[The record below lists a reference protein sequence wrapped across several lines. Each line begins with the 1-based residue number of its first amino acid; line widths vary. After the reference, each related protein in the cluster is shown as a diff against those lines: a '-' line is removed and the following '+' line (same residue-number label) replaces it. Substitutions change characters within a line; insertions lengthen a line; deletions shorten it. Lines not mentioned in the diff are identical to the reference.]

1 MTQVLRRQ
9 SFSHMKG
16 WNLESYV
23 GISGLSLQENLKV
36 PVLTSSNDILIKVE
50 ASSVNPLDVMM
61 SKGYGKNVLSGL
73 RNVFGHEHIDN
84 NAIILGRDFS
94 GTVIDSGMENH
105 YKIGDEV
112 YGATYPSSQG
122 CHAEY
127 VSASAFCISPKP
139 KNLSHLQ
146 AASIPYVGLTAWAAL
161 TMTAGLNLDWKTN
174 HSKQKILV
182 FGASGGV
189 GTFAV
194 QLLKACNYSV
204 VAVSRDFN
212 LVADLGAD
220 VVLDYTDPEFLPTL
234 KKVSSFDVILD
245 FAGLA
250 ENSANFLQLLRP
262 WSNAKLVTLSSPLLK
277 STDEEGIV
285 IGGLNTILGLASK
298 NLFTITNAYGST
310 FRYGYFTPNPIAL
323 QRITQLIQGGKII
336 PIIQETFK
344 LDDLPSAYDKVS
356 QGNLRGKIVLDHNT

>member
-9 SFSHMKG
+9 SLCHMKG
-16 WNLESYV
+16 WHLDSYI

-73 RNVFGHEHIDN
+73 RNAFGHEHSDN
-84 NAIILGRDFS
+84 IILGRDFS

-139 KNLSHLQ
+139 KNLNHLQ

-204 VAVSRDFN
+204 S
-212 LVADLGAD
+212 
-220 VVLDYTDPEFLPTL
+220 YT
-234 KKVSSFDVILD
+234 I
-245 FAGLA
+245 
-250 ENSANFLQLLRP
+250 
-262 WSNAKLVTLSSPLLK
+262 
-277 STDEEGIV
+277 
-285 IGGLNTILGLASK
+285 
-298 NLFTITNAYGST
+298 
-310 FRYGYFTPNPIAL
+310 
-323 QRITQLIQGGKII
+323 
-336 PIIQETFK
+336 
-344 LDDLPSAYDKVS
+344 
-356 QGNLRGKIVLDHNT
+356 